1 MEKGLLIL
9 AYLMAYFI
17 LLKKT
22 KKSVHM
28 LQQNLYNENNRYG
41 KWIWSNKAIS
51 FGTYSFFAFVFV
63 FMSYFSTSDEVL
75 WFFLAATSIAY
86 VATYFQL
93 KQRAK
98 VEQHKKPLVITARIK
113 RQLFTIAIIYL
124 LPAVI
129 AILMPSLKFTMLLLL
144 TLLVYL
150 NFVVVYIAN
159 LINQPVEKMVYLYY
173 KNKAKAKLKAMP
185 NLKIIGITGSYGKT
199 SSKNILND
207 VLSIKYNTLATPK
220 SINTLNG
227 NLITI
232 NNKLSKF
239 DEVFIVEMGAY
250 VKGDIAD
257 LCKLVGPKY
266 GIITTIGTAHLATFG
281 SEENILKGK
290 MELLESLPDDGVCIL
305 NADDPK
311 QKTYKQN
318 NNCKIV
324 WIGIDEKADV
334 NASNIKC
341 SHKGTSFD
349 VSFKGDKKKYSFET
363 KLLGRHNVYNIL
375 AAIALGKEFGINADK
390 LIQGVAKVGAIEHRL
405 EIKKLGNFY
414 QIDDAYNSN
423 PVGAKGA
430 LDVLGMMPGKKVVVT
445 PGMVELGDEEA
456 RYNKEFGRQIADVA
470 DEVILIGKKR
480 TVPIYEGLIEKK
492 FKKDNI
498 HILNDVKAAYPLIA
512 KMKDKQELYALFEND
527 LPDTYTEGGK

>member
-1 MEKGLLIL
+1 MENNLVIAVYVAAYLIL
-9 AYLMAYFI
+9 FLMS
-17 LLKKT
+17 
-22 KKSVHM
+22 KKSLHM

-41 KWIWSNKAIS
+41 KWIWGNKNLS
-51 FGTYSFFAFVFV
+51 LVSYSIFAFIFI
-63 FMSYFSTSDEVL
+63 FMSYFSTSNEVL
-75 WFFLAATSIAY
+75 YFFLASAIVAY
-86 VATYFQL
+86 LATYFEL
-93 KQRAK
+93 KQRTK
-98 VEQHKKPLVITARIK
+98 VEQNKKPLVITARIK
-113 RQLFTIAIIYL
+113 RQSVTIILIYFIPALIAVLF
-124 LPAVI
+124 PN
-129 AILMPSLKFTMLLLL
+129 LKYTMLLLL

-150 NFVVVYIAN
+150 NFLTVYLAN
-159 LINQPVEKMVYLYY
+159 IINQPVEKMVYLYY
-173 KNKAKAKLKAMP
+173 KNKAKAKLKAMS

-250 VKGDIAD
+250 VKGDILD

-281 SEENILKGK
+281 SQENILHAK
-290 MELLESLPDDGVCIL
+290 MELLESLPEDGICIL
-305 NADDPK
+305 NSDDPLQRSYEMK
-311 QKTYKQN
+311 NT
-318 NNCKIV
+318 CKVV
-324 WIGIDEKADV
+324 WIGIDTKADV
-334 NASNIKC
+334 SAKNIKC
-341 SHKGTSFD
+341 SHKGTEFD
-349 VSFKGDKKKYSFET
+349 VNFAGEKKSLQFKT
-363 KLLGRHNVYNIL
+363 KLLGQHNVYNIL
-375 AAIALGKEFGINADK
+375 AAIALGKELGIEADK
-390 LIQGVAKVGAIEHRL
+390 LVQGVAQVHPIEHRL

-430 LDVLGMMPGKKVVVT
+430 LDVLEMMPGKKVVVT
-445 PGMVELGDEEA
+445 PGMVELGDEEEK
-456 RYNKEFGRQIADVA
+456 YNKEFGRQIAKVA

-480 TVPIYEGLIEKK
+480 TVPIYDGLIEEK
-492 FKKDNI
+492 FKKDKI
-498 HILNDVKAAYPLIA
+498 HILNDVKAAYPLIN
-512 KMKDKQELYALFEND
+512 KLKDKKDLYALFEND